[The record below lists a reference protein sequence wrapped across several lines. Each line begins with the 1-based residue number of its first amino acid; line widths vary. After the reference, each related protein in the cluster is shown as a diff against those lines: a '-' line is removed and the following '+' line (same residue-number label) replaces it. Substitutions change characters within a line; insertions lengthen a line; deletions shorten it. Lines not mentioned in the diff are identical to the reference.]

1 MPGSGATSPAASSP
15 TTPTWPKLDISR
27 FTDVSACRWVEGC
40 PMRGHLRTSGPQVP
54 CTLDSLRGGNAVTAP
69 NWHDELELMAEMS
82 SVNNQI
88 ARFVLRLLD
97 ADAGHAEQVSVSDE
111 GILGVRLVDLG
122 YALQHRAVYRAAVLE
137 N

>member
-1 MPGSGATSPAASSP
+1 
-15 TTPTWPKLDISR
+15 
-27 FTDVSACRWVEGC
+27 
-40 PMRGHLRTSGPQVP
+40 MRGHLRTSGPQVP
-54 CTLDSLRGGNAVTAP
+54 ATLDSLHRVDTVTAP
-69 NWHDELELMAEMS
+69 NWHDELVLMAELS

-97 ADAGHAEQVSVSDE
+97 ADAGRAEQVSVSDE

-137 N
+137 NGGTPIEVPGARQIEPSRRMSTAGGRP

>member
-1 MPGSGATSPAASSP
+1 
-15 TTPTWPKLDISR
+15 
-27 FTDVSACRWVEGC
+27 
-40 PMRGHLRTSGPQVP
+40 MRGHLRTSGPQVP
-54 CTLDSLRGGNAVTAP
+54 ATLDTVRSWGDVVTAP
-69 NWHDELELMAEMS
+69 NWHDELVLMAELS

-97 ADAGHAEQVSVSDE
+97 ADAGRAEQVSVSDE

-137 N
+137 NGGMPIEVPGAPRQIGPSREMTRTGGKP